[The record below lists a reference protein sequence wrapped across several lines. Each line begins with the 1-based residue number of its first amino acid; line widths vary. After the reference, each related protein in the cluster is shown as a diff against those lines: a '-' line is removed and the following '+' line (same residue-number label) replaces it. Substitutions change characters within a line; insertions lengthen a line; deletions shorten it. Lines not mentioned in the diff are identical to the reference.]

1 MRECA
6 AGQRLLTTTLSH
18 GGGISRL
25 PSNTDMRLPGAYV
38 NAKQA
43 LTECSRIDECKDWSD
58 KAAALASYARM
69 ANDDSLLKH
78 ARRIQ
83 ARAVR
88 RMGELLKQVE
98 PGKGGRPIKNPGV
111 PRPSLGGWLPGT
123 DRRAGPPDLDG
134 WIPGTRSELA
144 DSVGLTEHR
153 RKVSLR
159 VANVPGEEFESA
171 VESVN
176 PPTVTTLAERGKN
189 PRPVDLVD
197 LGGRDP
203 EEFALSTDGQ
213 GQLRQLAKF
222 CGHVDAGVVA
232 RGAMPDERQA
242 MRLDIAIIAVIS
254 RHEQV
259 EGEDKDFYLLCAW
272 GHVRVVVR
280 QVLRRYKGEPEV
292 ELDQQIV
299 MPGFKRLQRGYLVER
314 GKESMLVPTD
324 QLKNEELDAKAKEYD
339 QMAEGCRLHALEL
352 RRYMMQRRSA
362 AA

>member
-1 MRECA
+1 MTRA
-6 AGQRLLTTTLSH
+6 RSN
-18 GGGISRL
+18 GGGMSRL
-25 PSNTDMRLPGAYV
+25 SSNTDVRLPGAYV

-159 VANVPGEEFESA
+159 VANVPGEDFESA
-171 VESVN
+171 VESDN
-176 PPTVTTLAERGKN
+176 PPTVTALAERGKN
-189 PRPVDLVD
+189 PRTVELIDLD
-197 LGGRDP
+197 GRDP
-203 EEFALSTDGQ
+203 EEFAISTDGQ
-213 GQLRQLAKF
+213 GRVRQLAEF
-222 CGHVDAGVVA
+222 CGRFDAGAVA
-232 RGAMPDERQA
+232 RGAMPDERPII
-242 MRLDIAIIAVIS
+242 RRDIEIID
-254 RHEQV
+254 
-259 EGEDKDFYLLCAW
+259 GW
-272 GHVRVVVR
+272 
-280 QVLRRYKGEPEV
+280 
-292 ELDQQIV
+292 LDQLI
-299 MPGFKRLQRGYLVER
+299 
-314 GKESMLVPTD
+314 T
-324 QLKNEELDAKAKEYD
+324 QL
-339 QMAEGCRLHALEL
+339 LED
-352 RRYMMQRRSA
+352 
-362 AA
+362 